1 MNWNNAVE
9 RWCGWGVGV
18 ALPLAVIRCSGWLG
32 LAAQL
37 LAIAGA
43 AALLQRS
50 SHESTTDFS
59 EIEFPEEE
67 TRCVLVR
74 SGMK

>member
-1 MNWNNAVE
+1 
-9 RWCGWGVGV
+9 
-18 ALPLAVIRCSGWLG
+18 VIRCSGWLG
-32 LAAQL
+32 LAVQL